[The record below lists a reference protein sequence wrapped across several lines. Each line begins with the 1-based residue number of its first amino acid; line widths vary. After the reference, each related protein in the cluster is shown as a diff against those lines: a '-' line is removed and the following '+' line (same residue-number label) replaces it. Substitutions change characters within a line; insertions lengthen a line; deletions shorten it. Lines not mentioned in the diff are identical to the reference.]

1 MTHVIKS
8 GHFPTPLPEGL
19 TMRRTVIKMRA
30 AAVLLGAGLIMS
42 LTWLPTA
49 SATTQMTATVGVNIR
64 AGAGTQ
70 TSVLGGLYRG
80 QTVTVI
86 SSSQGWTKI
95 KFAGSTAYV
104 ASRYLSKGADLPAP
118 KKIGAGTVKVT
129 TTALNLRTGP
139 GLSYQVIKVLK
150 DGARV
155 TMTGKTARGWAQL
168 VSGKS
173 TGWSSMQ
180 YLASSSSGKPKII
193 GKRVATAD
201 LDIRTTSGASA
212 KTVAEVKKGTAL
224 SVTGATQN
232 GRAQIIYRGAVRWV
246 TAKYLT
252 NLTSNQ
258 PALPKLPKITGSRYA
273 TATLNIRSTYADK
286 YKLITEVPRGT
297 KLSITGVVKNGKM
310 QIVFEKAVRWVTAK
324 YLSKSAA
331 ELNATELAGGRE
343 RASSRMRSRS
353 IAQRGRSS
361 RRSRPYYTLRA
372 GVFTDHSTGRALDL
386 MIPNYKSAS
395 GKALGYKVAAWA
407 KANAKPLG
415 INYVIWNQHIW
426 NITRDSEGWRYMA
439 DRGGDSANHKNHVHI
454 TVFAAGFD
462 PR

>member
-1 MTHVIKS
+1 
-8 GHFPTPLPEGL
+8 
-19 TMRRTVIKMRA
+19 MRRTVIKMRA

-201 LDIRTTSGASA
+201 LDIRTTSGANA

-252 NLTSNQ
+252 NLSSNQ

-273 TATLNIRSTYADK
+273 TATLNIRSTYTDK

-297 KLSITGVVKNGKM
+297 KLSITGVVKNG
-310 QIVFEKAVRWVTAK
+310 QHADRLREGRPLGDCQVPLEVG
-324 YLSKSAA
+324 A

-343 RASSRMRSRS
+343 RAQAECDQGPSRS
-353 IAQRGRSS
+353 AGEVPADHDVLHLAGR
-361 RRSRPYYTLRA
+361 RVHRPFHRSGT
-372 GVFTDHSTGRALDL
+372 
-386 MIPNYKSAS
+386 
-395 GKALGYKVAAWA
+395 
-407 KANAKPLG
+407 
-415 INYVIWNQHIW
+415 
-426 NITRDSEGWRYMA
+426 
-439 DRGGDSANHKNHVHI
+439 
-454 TVFAAGFD
+454 
-462 PR
+462 

>member
-1 MTHVIKS
+1 
-8 GHFPTPLPEGL
+8 
-19 TMRRTVIKMRA
+19 MRGTVIKVRA
-30 AAVLLGAGLIMS
+30 GAALIGAGLIMT
-42 LTWLPTA
+42 LLLA
-49 SATTQMTATVGVNIR
+49 QEAGATTQVTATVGVNIR
-64 AGAGTQ
+64 SGAGTD
-70 TSVLGGLYRG
+70 TGILGGLYRG
-80 QTVTVI
+80 QTVTAI
-86 SSSQGWTKI
+86 SSTDGWTKI
-95 KFAGSTAYV
+95 KYAGSTAFV
-104 ASRYLSKGADLPAP
+104 ASKYLTKGTDLPAP
-118 KKIGAGTVKVT
+118 KKIGAGTVKIT

-139 GLSYQVIKVLK
+139 GLSYRVIKVLK
-150 DGARV
+150 DGERV

-168 VSGKS
+168 ISGRS
-173 TGWSSMQ
+173 TGWSSTQ
-180 YLASSSSGKPKII
+180 YLAGSTTGRPAII
-193 GKRVATAD
+193 GKRIATAD
-201 LDIRTTSGASA
+201 LDIRTTSGAGS

-224 SVTGATQN
+224 SVTGAIQN
-232 GRAQIIYRGAVRWV
+232 GRAQIIYHGTVRWV

-252 NLTSNQ
+252 NLSSNL
-258 PALPKLPKITGSRYA
+258 PSAPKLPKITGTRYA

-286 YKLITEVPRGT
+286 YRLIAEVPRGT
-297 KLSITGVVKNGKM
+297 KLSITGVVKNGRR
-310 QIVFEKAVRWVTAK
+310 QIVFQKAVRWVTAK
-324 YLSKSAA
+324 YLSKSAQRSMPPSWRA
-331 ELNATELAGGRE
+331 VERGLKPNAIKVH
-343 RASSRMRSRS
+343 RAARAKFPQ
-353 IAQRGRSS
+353 ITT
-361 RRSRPYYTLRA
+361 YYTLRA

>member
-1 MTHVIKS
+1 
-8 GHFPTPLPEGL
+8 
-19 TMRRTVIKMRA
+19 MRRTVIKMRA
-30 AAVLLGAGLIMS
+30 AAALVGAGLIMS
-42 LTWLPTA
+42 LMWLPTA

-80 QTVTVI
+80 QTVTAI
-86 SSSQGWTKI
+86 SSSNGWTKI

-118 KKIGAGTVKVT
+118 KKIGAGTVKIT

-139 GLSYQVIKVLK
+139 GLSYKVIKVLK

-180 YLASSSSGKPKII
+180 YLASSSSGRPKII

-201 LDIRTTSGASA
+201 LDIRTTSGADS

-224 SVTGATQN
+224 SVTGAIQN

-252 NLTSNQ
+252 NLTNNK
-258 PALPKLPKITGSRYA
+258 PAVPKLPKITGSRYA
-273 TATLNIRSTYADK
+273 TATLNIRSTSADS
-286 YKLITEVPRGT
+286 YRLIAEVPRGT
-297 KLSITGVVKNGKM
+297 KLKITGVVKNGRM
-310 QIVFEKAVRWVTAK
+310 QIIFEKAVRWVTAK
-324 YLSKSAA
+324 YLSKSVPSSTPPSWRAVERGLKPNAIKVHRAA
-331 ELNATELAGGRE
+331 
-343 RASSRMRSRS
+343 RAKFPQ
-353 IAQRGRSS
+353 ITT
-361 RRSRPYYTLRA
+361 YYTLRA

-386 MIPNYKSAS
+386 MIPNYRSAS

-407 KANAKPLG
+407 KANASDLG

-426 NITRDSEGWRYMA
+426 NVRRDSEGWRYMA
-439 DRGGDSANHKNHVHI
+439 DRGDDSANHHNHVHI
-454 TVFAAGFD
+454 TVFADGLD